1 MDTDLV
7 IATLKAYETDLR
19 RKGVSRVAVF
29 GSVARGE
36 AGPGR
41 DLDIMVEVEP
51 DARLDVDGYV
61 GITQFISELFQ
72 ASVDV
77 ADRVA
82 LRPSV
87 RQTAD
92 PDAVYAF

>member
-1 MDTDLV
+1 MDTELV

-36 AGPGR
+36 AEPGS
-41 DLDIMVEVEP
+41 DLDIMVEIDP
-51 DARLDVDGYV
+51 SARIDVYGYV

-72 ASVDV
+72 APVDV
-77 ADRVA
+77 SERDA

-92 PDAVYAF
+92 LDAVYAF